1 MVAGYLAKYAT
12 KSTEATGHTS
22 TRLTLDNVRLYL
34 DRGNHIGRLIEACWR
49 LGTNPTPLVVDYDA
63 NPYLRLRRWA
73 HMLGFGGHFLTKTRH
88 YSVTFSELR
97 ANRTNWRRHTE
108 QQYVDAG
115 VHPSHDRDQADTDET
130 ILVIGH
136 LTYTGTGWHTTGDA
150 LLANTAA
157 AQARERQATARQE
170 VAVTPPSGQQHSA
183 AA

>member
-34 DRGNHIGRLIEACWR
+34 DRDNHIGRLIEACWR

-73 HMLGFGGHFLTKTRH
+73 HMLGFGGHFLTKARH
-88 YSVTFSELR
+88 YTVTFGELR
-97 ANRTNWRRHTE
+97 ANRTTWRRNTD
-108 QQYVDAG
+108 QQQHVDAAA
-115 VHPSHDRDQADTDET
+115 HLPHDRDQADTDEQT

-157 AQARERQATARQE
+157 AMPANAPRRARGIHPAPRCR
-170 VAVTPPSGQQHSA
+170 
-183 AA
+183 